1 MASRGSEWSVRAT
14 ERRDRRGER
23 QRASSVARWR
33 KPLTAKGFLRLAEI
47 GTAGAP
53 THAPLDAIERARG
66 PRPRKRGAQCR
77 GRRRFAVAAA
87 GRTTAPTRD
96 VVFIPSALAAAAVR
110 SKDAPLANGPRS
122 TTGTTS
128 EWPAYQIST
137 GVPQ

>member
-1 MASRGSEWSVRAT
+1 MEETPDTQGFLTSRGD
-14 ERRDRRGER
+14 RDGRGPNSR
-23 QRASSVARWR
+23 STRCHQ
-33 KPLTAKGFLRLAEI
+33 
-47 GTAGAP
+47 
-53 THAPLDAIERARG
+53 RARG

-77 GRRRFAVAAA
+77 GRRRFAVAAV

-128 EWPAYQIST
+128 EWPAYQFWT
-137 GVPQ
+137 GVPQGTPRWATPTVERVSRAPHAVRRP